1 MNNFDKAFDLLVG
14 VEGGYVND
22 PRDPG
27 GETKY
32 GITKRTYPAVDI
44 AGLTLDDAKLMYV
57 TDFWM
62 PAHCAALPWPLCL
75 FVFDAAVNQGVGA
88 AVKLLQKSLG
98 TVQDGVIGN
107 NTLTA
112 LQRAEQKELCAMF
125 MADRA
130 LRYVG
135 TRNFDTYG
143 RGWFKRL
150 FIVAMEA

>member
-1 MNNFDKAFDLLVG
+1 MIGFDKAFEGIIG

-32 GITKRTYPAVDI
+32 GITKRDFPALDI
-44 AGLTLDDAKLMYV
+44 ANITMDDAKRIYREQYWDKV
-57 TDFWM
+57 YGDE
-62 PAHCAALPWPLCL
+62 LPWPLAL
-75 FVFDAAVNQGVGA
+75 FVFDAAVNQGVEPA
-88 AVKLLQKSLG
+88 KRLLQKAVG
-98 TVQDGVIGN
+98 TVQDGIIGK
-107 NTLTA
+107 NTMA
-112 LQRAEQKELCAMF
+112 AIKRADQAELCALF

-135 TRNFDTYG
+135 TRNFDIYG

-150 FIVAMEA
+150 FKVAMEV